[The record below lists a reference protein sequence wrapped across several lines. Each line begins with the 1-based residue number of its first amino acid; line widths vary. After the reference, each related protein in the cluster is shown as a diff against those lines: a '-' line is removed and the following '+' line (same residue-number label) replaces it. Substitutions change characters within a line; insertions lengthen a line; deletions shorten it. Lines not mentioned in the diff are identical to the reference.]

1 LVVAFVAF
9 VVASLAA
16 GSAIGAT
23 PARFDSALTA
33 YVRNHQPWVP
43 LQARAVERFSDGDP
57 ADTSFSVFTTIRPYT
72 DQVEAVR
79 VCVAVADDLRALG
92 LPLSLSVLGRPEA
105 TMAWDSSHHSCSA
118 PVPAALAATTRP
130 AAPARVAA
138 VIESELATPESQLG
152 LNATAVRCQASALSA
167 RTSAG
172 MPRDYTC
179 SFSAAT
185 TTWRC
190 TTRPTAA
197 TLAGYKTAGG
207 LGVLTCMHPAR

>member
-1 LVVAFVAF
+1 MTPERFHSRRWKRRRGASAPRLPSPSASQTNGQGRRSIDSLVVAFVAF

-105 TMAWDSSHHSCSA
+105 TMATPSMLGPPGWTAKSIFSSS
-118 PVPAALAATTRP
+118 
-130 AAPARVAA
+130 
-138 VIESELATPESQLG
+138 
-152 LNATAVRCQASALSA
+152 
-167 RTSAG
+167 
-172 MPRDYTC
+172 
-179 SFSAAT
+179 
-185 TTWRC
+185 
-190 TTRPTAA
+190 
-197 TLAGYKTAGG
+197 K
-207 LGVLTCMHPAR
+207 